1 MGLSLFRPAIVQ
13 KFILKNV
20 MENTPSTSLVLI
32 ENQDDEI
39 PERILVAV
47 KTLVPAQVLSSE
59 AEVRKE
65 LPQVLGKLLALCWIN
80 NELAT
85 YFLSNTKNFL
95 DKIEIA
101 LPDSIIIDVKKEAKA
116 KPSITVFQI
125 AEGSKFKQR
134 LFKLS
139 LKLIANR

>member
-1 MGLSLFRPAIVQ
+1 MAKRCYLPY
-13 KFILKNV
+13 LKSV
-20 MENTPSTSLVLI
+20 METSSSTSLAII
-32 ENQDDEI
+32 ETQDEEI
-39 PERILVAV
+39 PESILVAAR
-47 KTLVPAQVLSSE
+47 TLVPAQVLSNE

-65 LPQVLGKLLALCWIN
+65 LPQVIGKLLALCWIN
-80 NELAT
+80 NELAS

-95 DKIEIA
+95 DKIKIE
-101 LPDSIIIDVKKEAKA
+101 LPDSIIIEVKKETKA

-125 AEGSKFKQR
+125 AEGSKYKQR

>member
-1 MGLSLFRPAIVQ
+1 
-13 KFILKNV
+13 
-20 MENTPSTSLVLI
+20 METSSSTSLVI
-32 ENQDDEI
+32 VETQDGEI
-39 PERILVAV
+39 PERIVIAV
-47 KTLVPAQVLSSE
+47 RTLVPAQVLSNE

-65 LPQVLGKLLALCWIN
+65 LPQVIGKLLALCWIN
-80 NELAT
+80 NELAS

-95 DKIEIA
+95 DKIKIE
-101 LPDSIIIDVKKEAKA
+101 LPDSIIIEVKKETKA

-125 AEGSKFKQR
+125 AEGSKYKQR

>member
-1 MGLSLFRPAIVQ
+1 VATDLIV
-13 KFILKNV
+13 KGV
-20 MENTPSTSLVLI
+20 METSSSTSLVII
-32 ENQDDEI
+32 ETQDDEI
-39 PERILVAV
+39 PEPILVAV
-47 KTLVPAQVLSSE
+47 RTLVPAQVLSNE

-65 LPQVLGKLLALCWIN
+65 LPQVIGKLLALCWIN
-80 NELAT
+80 NELAS

-95 DKIEIA
+95 DKIKIE
-101 LPDSIIIDVKKEAKA
+101 LPDSIIIEVKKEIKA

>member
-1 MGLSLFRPAIVQ
+1 MVTDLIV
-13 KFILKNV
+13 KGV
-20 MENTPSTSLVLI
+20 METNSSTSLVII
-32 ENQDDEI
+32 ETQDDEI
-39 PERILVAV
+39 PEPILVAV
-47 KTLVPAQVLSSE
+47 RTLVPAQVLSNE

-65 LPQVLGKLLALCWIN
+65 LPQVIGKLLALCWIN
-80 NELAT
+80 NELAS

-95 DKIEIA
+95 DKIKIE
-101 LPDSIIIDVKKEAKA
+101 LPDSIIIEVKKETKA

-125 AEGSKFKQR
+125 AEGSKYKQR

>member
-1 MGLSLFRPAIVQ
+1 MTKRCYLPY
-13 KFILKNV
+13 LKSV
-20 MENTPSTSLVLI
+20 METSSSTSLAII
-32 ENQDDEI
+32 ETQDEEI
-39 PERILVAV
+39 PESILVAV
-47 KTLVPAQVLSSE
+47 RTLVPAQVLSNE

-65 LPQVLGKLLALCWIN
+65 LPQVIGKLLALCWIN
-80 NELAT
+80 NELAS

-95 DKIEIA
+95 DKIKIE
-101 LPDSIIIDVKKEAKA
+101 LPDSIIIEVKKETKA

-125 AEGSKFKQR
+125 AEGSKYKQR

>member
-1 MGLSLFRPAIVQ
+1 MGSDLIV
-13 KFILKNV
+13 KGV
-20 MENTPSTSLVLI
+20 METSSSTSLVII
-32 ENQDDEI
+32 ETQDDEI
-39 PERILVAV
+39 PEPILVAV
-47 KTLVPAQVLSSE
+47 RTLVPAQVLSNE

-65 LPQVLGKLLALCWIN
+65 LPQVIGKLLALCWIN
-80 NELAT
+80 NELAS

-95 DKIEIA
+95 DKIKIE
-101 LPDSIIIDVKKEAKA
+101 LPDSIIIEVKKETKA

>member
-1 MGLSLFRPAIVQ
+1 MATDLIV
-13 KFILKNV
+13 KGV
-20 MENTPSTSLVLI
+20 METSSSTSLVII
-32 ENQDDEI
+32 ETQDDEI
-39 PERILVAV
+39 PGAILVAV
-47 KTLVPAQVLSSE
+47 RTLVPAQVLSNE

-65 LPQVLGKLLALCWIN
+65 LPQVIGKLLALCWIN
-80 NELAT
+80 NELAS

-95 DKIEIA
+95 DKIKIE
-101 LPDSIIIDVKKEAKA
+101 LPDSIIIEVKKETKA

>member
-1 MGLSLFRPAIVQ
+1 
-13 KFILKNV
+13 
-20 MENTPSTSLVLI
+20 METSSSTSLVII
-32 ENQDDEI
+32 ETQDDEI
-39 PERILVAV
+39 PEPILVAV
-47 KTLVPAQVLSSE
+47 RTLVPAQVLSNE

-65 LPQVLGKLLALCWIN
+65 LPQVIGKLLALCWIN
-80 NELAT
+80 NELAS

-95 DKIEIA
+95 DKIKIE
-101 LPDSIIIDVKKEAKA
+101 LPDSIIIEVKKEIKA

>member
-1 MGLSLFRPAIVQ
+1 
-13 KFILKNV
+13 
-20 MENTPSTSLVLI
+20 METSSSTSLVI
-32 ENQDDEI
+32 VETQDDEI
-39 PERILVAV
+39 PESIVIAV
-47 KTLVPAQVLSSE
+47 RTLVPAQVLSSE

-65 LPQVLGKLLALCWIN
+65 LPQVIGKLLALCWIN
-80 NELAT
+80 NELAS

-95 DKIEIA
+95 DKIKIE
-101 LPDSIIIDVKKEAKA
+101 LPDSIIIEVKKETKA

-125 AEGSKFKQR
+125 AEGSKYKQR

>member
-1 MGLSLFRPAIVQ
+1 
-13 KFILKNV
+13 
-20 MENTPSTSLVLI
+20 METSSSTSLVI
-32 ENQDDEI
+32 VETQDDEI
-39 PERILVAV
+39 PESIVIAV
-47 KTLVPAQVLSSE
+47 RTLVPAQVLSNE

-65 LPQVLGKLLALCWIN
+65 LPQVIGKLLALCWIN
-80 NELAT
+80 NELAS

-95 DKIEIA
+95 DKIKIE
-101 LPDSIIIDVKKEAKA
+101 LPDSIIIEVKKETKA

-125 AEGSKFKQR
+125 AEGSKYKQR

>member
-1 MGLSLFRPAIVQ
+1 MVTDLIV
-13 KFILKNV
+13 KGV
-20 MENTPSTSLVLI
+20 METSSSTSLVI
-32 ENQDDEI
+32 IKTQDDEI
-39 PERILVAV
+39 PEPILVAV
-47 KTLVPAQVLSSE
+47 RTLVPAQVLSNE

-65 LPQVLGKLLALCWIN
+65 LPQVIGKLLALCWIN
-80 NELAT
+80 NELAS

-95 DKIEIA
+95 DKIKIE
-101 LPDSIIIDVKKEAKA
+101 LPDSIIIEVKKETKA

>member
-1 MGLSLFRPAIVQ
+1 MVTDLIV
-13 KFILKNV
+13 KSF
-20 MENTPSTSLVLI
+20 METSSSTSLAII
-32 ENQDDEI
+32 ETQDEEI
-39 PERILVAV
+39 PESILVAV
-47 KTLVPAQVLSSE
+47 RTLVPAQVLSNE

-65 LPQVLGKLLALCWIN
+65 LPQVIGKLLALCWIN
-80 NELAT
+80 NELAS

-95 DKIEIA
+95 DKIKIE
-101 LPDSIIIDVKKEAKA
+101 LPDSIIIEVKKETKA

-125 AEGSKFKQR
+125 AEGSKYKQR

>member
-1 MGLSLFRPAIVQ
+1 
-13 KFILKNV
+13 
-20 MENTPSTSLVLI
+20 METSSSTSLVI
-32 ENQDDEI
+32 VETQDDEI
-39 PERILVAV
+39 PERIVIAV
-47 KTLVPAQVLSSE
+47 RTLVPAQVLSNE

-65 LPQVLGKLLALCWIN
+65 LPQVIGKLLALCWIN
-80 NELAT
+80 NELAS

-95 DKIEIA
+95 DKIKIE
-101 LPDSIIIDVKKEAKA
+101 LPDSIIIEVKKETKA

-125 AEGSKFKQR
+125 AEGSKYKQR

>member
-1 MGLSLFRPAIVQ
+1 VVTDLIV
-13 KFILKNV
+13 KGV
-20 MENTPSTSLVLI
+20 METSSSTSLVI
-32 ENQDDEI
+32 IKTQDDEI
-39 PERILVAV
+39 PEPILVAV
-47 KTLVPAQVLSSE
+47 RTLVPAQVLSNE

-65 LPQVLGKLLALCWIN
+65 LPQVIGKLLALCWIN
-80 NELAT
+80 NELAS

-95 DKIEIA
+95 DKIKIE
-101 LPDSIIIDVKKEAKA
+101 LPDSIIIEVKKETKA

>member
-1 MGLSLFRPAIVQ
+1 
-13 KFILKNV
+13 
-20 MENTPSTSLVLI
+20 MENSSNTSLVVI
-32 ENQDDEI
+32 ETQDEEI
-39 PERILVAV
+39 PEHILVAV
-47 KTLVPAQVLSSE
+47 KTLVPGQSLNNE

-65 LPQVLGKLLALCWIN
+65 LPQVIGKLLALCWIN
-80 NELAT
+80 SELAI

-95 DKIEIA
+95 DKIEIS
-101 LPDSIIIDVKKEAKA
+101 LPESIVIEVKKEAKA

-125 AEGSKFKQR
+125 ADGSKFKQR

>member
-1 MGLSLFRPAIVQ
+1 VVTDLIV
-13 KFILKNV
+13 KGV
-20 MENTPSTSLVLI
+20 METSSSTSLVII
-32 ENQDDEI
+32 ETQDDEI
-39 PERILVAV
+39 PEPILVAV
-47 KTLVPAQVLSSE
+47 RTLVPAQVLSNE

-65 LPQVLGKLLALCWIN
+65 LPQVIGKLLALCWIN
-80 NELAT
+80 NELAS

-95 DKIEIA
+95 DKIKIE
-101 LPDSIIIDVKKEAKA
+101 LPDSIIIEVKKETKA

>member
-1 MGLSLFRPAIVQ
+1 MVTDLIV
-13 KFILKNV
+13 KSV
-20 MENTPSTSLVLI
+20 METSSSTSLAII
-32 ENQDDEI
+32 ETQDEEI
-39 PERILVAV
+39 PESILVAV
-47 KTLVPAQVLSSE
+47 RTLVPAQVLSNE

-65 LPQVLGKLLALCWIN
+65 LPQVIGKLLALCWIN
-80 NELAT
+80 NELAS

-95 DKIEIA
+95 DKIKIE
-101 LPDSIIIDVKKEAKA
+101 LPDSIIIEVKKETKA

-125 AEGSKFKQR
+125 AEGSKYKQR

>member
-1 MGLSLFRPAIVQ
+1 MVTSS
-13 KFILKNV
+13 
-20 MENTPSTSLVLI
+20 STSLVII
-32 ENQDDEI
+32 ETQDDEI
-39 PERILVAV
+39 PEPILVAV
-47 KTLVPAQVLSSE
+47 RTLVPAQVLSNE

-65 LPQVLGKLLALCWIN
+65 LPQVIGKLLALCWIN
-80 NELAT
+80 NELAS

-95 DKIEIA
+95 DKIKIE
-101 LPDSIIIDVKKEAKA
+101 LPDSIIIEVKKEIKA

>member
-1 MGLSLFRPAIVQ
+1 
-13 KFILKNV
+13 
-20 MENTPSTSLVLI
+20 METSSSTSLVI
-32 ENQDDEI
+32 VETQDDEI
-39 PERILVAV
+39 PESIVIAV
-47 KTLVPAQVLSSE
+47 RTLVPAQVLINE

-65 LPQVLGKLLALCWIN
+65 LPQVIGKLLALCWIN
-80 NELAT
+80 NELAS

-95 DKIEIA
+95 DKIKIE
-101 LPDSIIIDVKKEAKA
+101 LPDSIIIEVKKETKA

-125 AEGSKFKQR
+125 AEGSKYKQR

>member
-1 MGLSLFRPAIVQ
+1 MGSDLIV
-13 KFILKNV
+13 KGV
-20 MENTPSTSLVLI
+20 METSSSTSLVII
-32 ENQDDEI
+32 ETQDDEI
-39 PERILVAV
+39 PEPILVAV
-47 KTLVPAQVLSSE
+47 RTLVPAQVLSNE

-65 LPQVLGKLLALCWIN
+65 LPQVIGKLLALCWIN
-80 NELAT
+80 NELAS

-95 DKIEIA
+95 DKIKIE
-101 LPDSIIIDVKKEAKA
+101 LPDSIIIEVKKEIKA

>member
-1 MGLSLFRPAIVQ
+1 MVTDLIV
-13 KFILKNV
+13 KGV
-20 MENTPSTSLVLI
+20 METSSSTSLVII
-32 ENQDDEI
+32 ETQDDEI
-39 PERILVAV
+39 PGAILVAV
-47 KTLVPAQVLSSE
+47 RTLVPAQVLSNE

-65 LPQVLGKLLALCWIN
+65 LPQVIGKLLALCWIN
-80 NELAT
+80 NELAS

-95 DKIEIA
+95 DKIKIE
-101 LPDSIIIDVKKEAKA
+101 LPDSIIIEVKKEIKA

>member
-1 MGLSLFRPAIVQ
+1 MVTDLIV
-13 KFILKNV
+13 KSV
-20 MENTPSTSLVLI
+20 METSSSTSLAII
-32 ENQDDEI
+32 ETQDEEI
-39 PERILVAV
+39 PESILVAV
-47 KTLVPAQVLSSE
+47 RTLVPAQVLRNE

-65 LPQVLGKLLALCWIN
+65 LPQVIGKLLALCWIN
-80 NELAT
+80 NELAS

-95 DKIEIA
+95 DKIKIE
-101 LPDSIIIDVKKEAKA
+101 LPDSIIIEVKKETKA

-125 AEGSKFKQR
+125 AEGSKYKQR

>member
-1 MGLSLFRPAIVQ
+1 
-13 KFILKNV
+13 
-20 MENTPSTSLVLI
+20 METSSSTSLAII
-32 ENQDDEI
+32 ETQDEEI
-39 PERILVAV
+39 PESILVAV
-47 KTLVPAQVLSSE
+47 RTLVPAQVLSNE

-65 LPQVLGKLLALCWIN
+65 LPQVIGKLLALCWIN
-80 NELAT
+80 NELAS

-95 DKIEIA
+95 DKIKIE
-101 LPDSIIIDVKKEAKA
+101 LPDSIIIEVKKETKA

-125 AEGSKFKQR
+125 AEGSKYKQR

>member
-1 MGLSLFRPAIVQ
+1 
-13 KFILKNV
+13 
-20 MENTPSTSLVLI
+20 METSSSTSLAII
-32 ENQDDEI
+32 ETQDEEI
-39 PERILVAV
+39 PESILVAAR
-47 KTLVPAQVLSSE
+47 TLVPAQVLSNE

-65 LPQVLGKLLALCWIN
+65 LPQVIGKLLALCWIN
-80 NELAT
+80 NELAS

-95 DKIEIA
+95 DKIKIE
-101 LPDSIIIDVKKEAKA
+101 LPDSIIIEVKKETKA

-125 AEGSKFKQR
+125 AEGSKYKQR

>member
-1 MGLSLFRPAIVQ
+1 VVTDLIV
-13 KFILKNV
+13 KGV
-20 MENTPSTSLVLI
+20 METSSSTSLVII
-32 ENQDDEI
+32 ETQDDEI
-39 PERILVAV
+39 PEPILVAV
-47 KTLVPAQVLSSE
+47 RTLVPAQVLSNE

-65 LPQVLGKLLALCWIN
+65 LPQVIGKLLALCWIN
-80 NELAT
+80 NELAS

-95 DKIEIA
+95 DKIKIE
-101 LPDSIIIDVKKEAKA
+101 LPDSIIIEVKKETKA

-125 AEGSKFKQR
+125 AEGSKYKQR

>member
-1 MGLSLFRPAIVQ
+1 
-13 KFILKNV
+13 
-20 MENTPSTSLVLI
+20 METSSSTSLVI
-32 ENQDDEI
+32 VETQDDEI
-39 PERILVAV
+39 PEPILVAV
-47 KTLVPAQVLSSE
+47 RTLVPAQVLSNE

-65 LPQVLGKLLALCWIN
+65 LPQVIGKLLALCWIN
-80 NELAT
+80 NELAS

-95 DKIEIA
+95 DKIKIE
-101 LPDSIIIDVKKEAKA
+101 LPDSIIIEVKKETKA

>member
-1 MGLSLFRPAIVQ
+1 
-13 KFILKNV
+13 
-20 MENTPSTSLVLI
+20 METSSSTSLVI
-32 ENQDDEI
+32 VETQDDEI
-39 PERILVAV
+39 PERIVVAV
-47 KTLVPAQVLSSE
+47 RTLVPAQVLSNE

-65 LPQVLGKLLALCWIN
+65 LPQVIGKLLALCWIN
-80 NELAT
+80 NELSS

-95 DKIEIA
+95 DKIKIE
-101 LPDSIIIDVKKEAKA
+101 LPDSIIIEVKKETKA

-125 AEGSKFKQR
+125 AEGSKYKQR

>member
-1 MGLSLFRPAIVQ
+1 MVTDLIV
-13 KFILKNV
+13 KGV
-20 MENTPSTSLVLI
+20 METSSSTSLVII
-32 ENQDDEI
+32 ETQDDEI
-39 PERILVAV
+39 PEPILVAV
-47 KTLVPAQVLSSE
+47 RTLVPAQVLSNE

-65 LPQVLGKLLALCWIN
+65 LPQVIGKLLALCWIN
-80 NELAT
+80 NELAS

-95 DKIEIA
+95 DKIKIE
-101 LPDSIIIDVKKEAKA
+101 LPDSIIIEVKKETKA

-125 AEGSKFKQR
+125 AEGSKYKQR

>member
-1 MGLSLFRPAIVQ
+1 MVTDLIV
-13 KFILKNV
+13 KGV
-20 MENTPSTSLVLI
+20 METSSSTSLVI
-32 ENQDDEI
+32 IKTQDDEI
-39 PERILVAV
+39 PEPILVAV
-47 KTLVPAQVLSSE
+47 RTLVPAQVLSNE

-65 LPQVLGKLLALCWIN
+65 LPQVIGKLLALCWIN
-80 NELAT
+80 NELAS

-95 DKIEIA
+95 DKIKIE
-101 LPDSIIIDVKKEAKA
+101 LPDSIIIEVKKEIKA

>member
-1 MGLSLFRPAIVQ
+1 MATDLIV
-13 KFILKNV
+13 KGV
-20 MENTPSTSLVLI
+20 METSSSTSLVII
-32 ENQDDEI
+32 ETQDDEI
-39 PERILVAV
+39 PEPILVAV
-47 KTLVPAQVLSSE
+47 RTLVPAQVLSNE

-65 LPQVLGKLLALCWIN
+65 LPQVIGKLLALCWIN
-80 NELAT
+80 NELAS

-95 DKIEIA
+95 DKIKIE
-101 LPDSIIIDVKKEAKA
+101 LPDSIIIEVKKETKA

>member
-1 MGLSLFRPAIVQ
+1 
-13 KFILKNV
+13 
-20 MENTPSTSLVLI
+20 METSSSTSLVII
-32 ENQDDEI
+32 ETQDDEI
-39 PERILVAV
+39 PEPILVAV
-47 KTLVPAQVLSSE
+47 RTLVPAQVLSNE

-65 LPQVLGKLLALCWIN
+65 LPQVIGKLLALCWIN
-80 NELAT
+80 NELAS

-95 DKIEIA
+95 DKIKIE
-101 LPDSIIIDVKKEAKA
+101 LPDSIIIEVKKETKA